1 MKLPQTQDPK
11 EVARAVYK
19 LLKMRTVKSIPVEQ
33 IPIEWP
39 GSWSEVVEA
48 SEGYLSL
55 TRWGL
60 VELTGAFRNEHRGK

>member
-11 EVARAVYK
+11 DVAREVYK
-19 LLKMRTVKSIPVEQ
+19 LLKMRTIKNIPVEQ

-39 GSWSEVVEA
+39 GSWREVVDA

-60 VELTGAFRNEHRGK
+60 IELTGAFKNEHKKK